1 MLGCGSSAYLRFG
14 MSTIRVLLGI
24 PSPALARVVEHL
36 LRDHPGMEIVDRS
49 DTADALFRDA
59 ARTSPHLIVTS
70 ERFLDETPE
79 LGLAHLKRR
88 QPGAKLIVITCD
100 EGWWN
105 EEAAPGPPLAD
116 AAVEAVDLVRSLMP
130 LIHTL
135 AADAR

>member
-1 MLGCGSSAYLRFG
+1 

-36 LRDHPGMEIVDRS
+36 VREHPGMEIVDRS
-49 DTADALFRDA
+49 DTADALLRDA

-70 ERFLDETPE
+70 ERFLDEAPE
-79 LGLAHLKRR
+79 RGLARLKRL

-100 EGWWN
+100 DRWWN
-105 EEAAPGPPLAD
+105 EEAASGPPVAD
-116 AAVEAVDLVRSLMP
+116 AAVEEEDLVRSLMP